1 MKESDIVFEN
11 EEELGIEEKN
21 ETEDEKI
28 IEAKN
33 FLLNVEDELAEDV
46 KIQVKSGL
54 QDFTL
59 LLSDLELDP
68 RLASLWRLI
77 YSNAMTDRKNAFALW
92 LDLYVKT
99 YNNEDKHF
107 QHGQT
112 LHKYMDIMTK
122 SNQQLLKLAELVD
135 KAREQKERTDS
146 ENLINGF
153 FDPKK
158 EGTLPIKKKK

>member
-1 MKESDIVFEN
+1 MKETEIVFQN
-11 EEELGIEEKN
+11 EESIELEKKEESEEEK
-21 ETEDEKI
+21 I
-28 IEAKN
+28 SEAKN
-33 FLLNVEDELAEDV
+33 FLQNIEDELSEDV

-54 QDFTL
+54 SDFSL

-135 KAREQKERTDS
+135 KARENKERIDG
-146 ENLINGF
+146 ENLINNF
-153 FDPKK
+153 FDSKK
-158 EGTLPIKKKK
+158 NESTPIKKKK

>member
-1 MKESDIVFEN
+1 MKETDILFQN
-11 EEELGIEEKN
+11 EEEIDIEEKEFSEN
-21 ETEDEKI
+21 EKI
-28 IEAKN
+28 SQAKN
-33 FLLNVEDELAEDV
+33 FLSNIEDELSEDV

-59 LLSDLELDP
+59 LLTDLELDP

-135 KAREQKERTDS
+135 KAREEKEKTDN
-146 ENLINGF
+146 ENMINNF

-158 EGTLPIKKKK
+158 NSESTLKKKK

>member
-1 MKESDIVFEN
+1 MKETNIIFQN
-11 EEELGIEEKN
+11 EEELNLEEKE

-33 FLLNVEDELAEDV
+33 FLSNIEDELSEDV
-46 KIQVKSGL
+46 RVQVKSGL
-54 QDFTL
+54 QDFTF

-135 KAREQKERTDS
+135 KAREQKEKIDS
-146 ENLINGF
+146 ENLINNF

-158 EGTLPIKKKK
+158 EDSSTIKKKK

>member
-1 MKESDIVFEN
+1 MKETEIIFQN
-11 EEELGIEEKN
+11 EESIELEEK
-21 ETEDEKI
+21 EESEEEKI
-28 IEAKN
+28 SEAKN
-33 FLLNVEDELAEDV
+33 FLQNIEDELSEDV

-54 QDFTL
+54 SDFSL

-135 KAREQKERTDS
+135 KARENKERVDG
-146 ENLINGF
+146 ENLINNF
-153 FDPKK
+153 FDSKK
-158 EGTLPIKKKK
+158 NESIPIKKKK

>member
-1 MKESDIVFEN
+1 MKETNIIFQN
-11 EEELGIEEKN
+11 EEELNLEEKE

-33 FLLNVEDELAEDV
+33 FLSNIEDELSEDIRV
-46 KIQVKSGL
+46 QVKSGL
-54 QDFTL
+54 QDFTF

-135 KAREQKERTDS
+135 KAREQKEKIDS
-146 ENLINGF
+146 ENLINNF

-158 EGTLPIKKKK
+158 EDSSTIKKKK